1 MVEFTTLYNFLE
13 EQMHI
18 HSDFQRFATAIEGNE
33 GDLSNAI
40 AFYKWWMIKNGLW
53 ENRINL
59 DTIWE

>member
-1 MVEFTTLYNFLE
+1 FNTLYNDLE
-13 EQMHI
+13 NQMFIDSEFHK
-18 HSDFQRFATAIEGNE
+18 FAKEIEGNE

-40 AFYKWWMIKNGLW
+40 AFYKWWMIRNKLW